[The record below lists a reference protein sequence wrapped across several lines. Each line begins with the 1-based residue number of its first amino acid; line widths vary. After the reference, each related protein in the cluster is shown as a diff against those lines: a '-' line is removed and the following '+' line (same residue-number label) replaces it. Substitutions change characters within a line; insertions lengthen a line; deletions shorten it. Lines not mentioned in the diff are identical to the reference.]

1 MSTPSRADRLS
12 ETLFSRNRRAVL
24 GLLYG
29 RPDQE
34 FYLRQI
40 VRAAGGGHGAVQRE
54 LKQLS
59 DAGIIRRTLRGSQV
73 YFQADAECPI
83 FAELK
88 AVIVKTAGVADVL
101 RTALAPLGNR
111 IRLAL
116 LYGSMARSQQSVRSD
131 VDVLVVG
138 DVEFREVVA
147 AMAEAQSQLG
157 REVNPTVYGV
167 DEFRAKI
174 AARHHFLQSVLEKEK
189 VFLIG
194 DQREL
199 ERLATER
206 LADGARGQRAGDI

>member
-1 MSTPSRADRLS
+1 MARGQQNIR
-12 ETLFSRNRRAVL
+12 
-24 GLLYG
+24 
-29 RPDQE
+29 
-34 FYLRQI
+34 
-40 VRAAGGGHGAVQRE
+40 
-54 LKQLS
+54 S
-59 DAGIIRRTLRGSQV
+59 DA
-73 YFQADAECPI
+73 
-83 FAELK
+83 
-88 AVIVKTAGVADVL
+88 
-101 RTALAPLGNR
+101 
-111 IRLAL
+111 
-116 LYGSMARSQQSVRSD
+116 
-131 VDVLVVG
+131 DVLVVG

-174 AARHHFLQSVLEKEK
+174 AARHHFLQSVLKKEK